1 MGGGGVS
8 EDGDPGFQIAPMVDV
23 VFVLLLFFMAAAGSQ
38 VVEKE
43 LNVSLPS
50 GKAAGGPGGPPTTP
64 IMVEVRADGHVV
76 VNNKDYGTSK
86 ELPELRVWL
95 KDTIDRFGGKDPVI
109 IQPTPETRHERI
121 IDVLNA
127 ASASGVKKLTFS

>member
-38 VVEKE
+38 IIEKE

-50 GKAAGGPGGPPTTP
+50 GKSASSLGGPPPTP
-64 IMVEVRADGHVV
+64 IMVEIRADGHVIL
-76 VNNKDYGTSK
+76 NNKDFGTEK
-86 ELPELRVWL
+86 ELTELRTTL
-95 KDTIDRFGGKDPVI
+95 SGLMERYGGEDPVV

>member
-38 VVEKE
+38 VIEKE

-50 GKAAGGPGGPPTTP
+50 GKAASAPDGPPPTP
-64 IMVEVRADGHVV
+64 IMVEVRPDGHVV
-76 VNNKDYGTSK
+76 LNNKDFGTEK
-86 ELPELRVWL
+86 ELTELRETL
-95 KDTIDRFGGKDPVI
+95 KGLMERYGGKDPVV
-109 IQPTPETRHERI
+109 IQPSPETRHERI